1 MLERNR
7 FYRGPRPANVDRI
20 VWTFA
25 SPGACRQAADRNEVD
40 HCWFVPPQDIPQ
52 IVARYGINRRRFF
65 RHQALLTFFFT
76 FNHDRPAFKGTGQIP
91 LKQAIN
97 LVLDRHAL
105 AAASPYLSLKRTDQ
119 ILPEGLGRDASI
131 YPLGVPPERSIA
143 RARTL
148 VARAAVK
155 PDKLVLYTHIPG
167 FKGVNAAWAQIFK
180 FDRRETRHRR
190 RDQVLRLVY
199 GGFPASRHAGGAVR
213 RPHQRLDPGLPG
225 RRRLLRAAAGWKQ
238 PRGDRKQQSLL
249 LRPAEGQHGDRADR
263 EPHRR
268 RAPQGLGEPGREADA
283 RRSPLGPVCSR
294 DVERLRLEELRLLC
308 LPAGLLEHR
317 LRRAACKK

>member
-1 MLERNR
+1 MDVRV
-7 FYRGPRPANVDRI
+7 A
-20 VWTFA
+20 
-25 SPGACRQAADRNEVD
+25 GACRQAADRNEVD

-119 ILPEGLGRDASI
+119 ILPEGLGRDVSI

-180 FDRRETRHRR
+180 FDVAKLGIDVEIKYFGSFTE
-190 RDQVLRLVY
+190 V
-199 GGFPASRHAGGAVR
+199 F
-213 RPHQRLDPGLPG
+213 
-225 RRRLLRAAAGWKQ
+225 
-238 PRGDRKQQSLL
+238 
-249 LRPAEGQHGDRADR
+249 
-263 EPHRR
+263 R
-268 RAPQGLGEPGREADA
+268 RAGTRGEPFDVLIDGWIPDYPDGAAYFGPLLDGNNLAETGNNNLSYFDRPKVNTEIARIGSLTGDA
-283 RRSPLGPVCSR
+283 RRKAWANLDVKLMRDDPPWAPFAVGTSSDYVSRSFGCYVFQPVYSSI
-294 DVERLRLEELRLLC
+294 DYV
-308 LPAGLLEHR
+308 
-317 LRRAACKK
+317 AACKK